1 MFKQRTDKR
10 VAAFLADGCEEVE
23 ALAMVDVLLRMGIP
37 VDTVAVADDGGS
49 TIVSSHQIRIS
60 CDRRV
65 QDLDFA
71 GYDLLFLPGGMPG
84 TNNLA
89 ACDVLCRHVDEFAAP
104 DSGKCVAAICAAPG
118 VVLARRGL
126 LRGRKATA
134 NPNFQHE
141 IAQNG
146 GTAVA
151 DQRVVQ
157 DGNVF
162 TSQGMGT
169 ATDLGLALVGH
180 YLGQEAV
187 EEAKQKIVYW
197 G

>member
-1 MFKQRTDKR
+1 MFKQSTDKR
-10 VAAFLADGCEEVE
+10 VAAFLANGCEEVE
-23 ALAMVDVLLRMGIP
+23 ALSVVDVLFRMGIP
-37 VDTVAVADDGGS
+37 VDTVAVSDEK
-49 TIVSSHQIRIS
+49 TIVSSHQIHIT
-60 CDRRV
+60 CDKRV
-65 QDLDFA
+65 ADLDFDE
-71 GYDLLFLPGGMPG
+71 YDLLFLPGGMPG

-89 ACDVLCRHVDEFAAP
+89 ACDVLCQKVDQFAAP

-126 LRGRKATA
+126 LAGRRATA

-141 IAQNG
+141 IAENG

-151 DQRVVQ
+151 DERVVR

-169 ATDLGLALVGH
+169 AIDLGLALVDH
-180 YLGQEAV
+180 YLGAEAV
-187 EEAKQKIVYW
+187 AEAKKKIVYW